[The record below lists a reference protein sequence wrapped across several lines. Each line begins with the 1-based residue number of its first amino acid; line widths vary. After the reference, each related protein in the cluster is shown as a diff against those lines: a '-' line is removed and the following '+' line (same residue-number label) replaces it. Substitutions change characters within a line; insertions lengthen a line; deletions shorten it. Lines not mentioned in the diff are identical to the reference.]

1 MSQTAT
7 QTVTVAYATMD
18 QTAVAGLDYT
28 DSSGTVTFK
37 ARERT
42 KTILVPTLQD
52 DMAEATETFTVRLSA
67 PSGATLADGTGT
79 ASITDDDDR
88 PDLTIDDAAALT
100 EGDTATFGVT
110 LSGESGLPV
119 TVEYVTSDGTA
130 VAGSDYTQT
139 SGTLRFEPGEMTK
152 TIPVQTLQDDM
163 AEATETFTVRLS
175 APSGATLADQTGT
188 ASITDDDDRPDLTID
203 DAAALTEGDTATF
216 GVTLSGESGLPVT
229 VEYVTSDG
237 TAVAGSDY
245 TQTSGTLRFEPGEMT
260 KTIPVQTL
268 QDDMAEATET
278 FTVRLSAPS
287 GATLAGRIGTALIT
301 DDDESPELGI
311 DDAPAVNEGDTA
323 TFEVTLSGESGLP
336 VTVEY
341 VTSDGTAVAGLDY
354 TQTSGTLRFEP
365 GEMTMTIPV
374 QTLQDELAEA
384 TETFTVRLSAPTG
397 ATVANG
403 TGTASIIDDDE
414 PPELTID
421 DAPVVS
427 EGETAEF
434 TVRLGAVSGLAV
446 SASYRTVDV
455 TAVAGFDYTSGEGTL
470 RFEPGEMTKTIPVQT
485 LQDELAEATET
496 FTVRLST
503 PSGATL
509 ADGTG
514 MASITDDDD
523 PPQLIIDNA
532 PAVTEGQPAEFTV
545 RLDAESGLP
554 VSVSYRTSDV
564 TAVADSDYRQTSG
577 TLGFEPGETAKTVRV
592 RTLPDDTA
600 EATEAFTVELHAPTG
615 ATVANGTGTAS
626 IIDDDEPPELTIG
639 DAPVVSEGE
648 TAEFTVRLG
657 AVSGLAVSA
666 SYRTVDVTAQ
676 AGFDY
681 TQISGTLRFEPGD
694 TIRTIGVPVLPDDL
708 LEGDERFSVEL
719 SDVSGATVA
728 DGAGVGTITD
738 DAERRIGLIN
748 QVVLPEIGRAL
759 AFTAVNCRIDQ
770 AFSDPGGPRNAGD
783 SVARLSLSP
792 ALISARPGAPGAQPL
807 TVEQALDDSLLLISS
822 QDEGDGGGG
831 FAAWGCADYRNLGG
845 GNDGPVAWD
854 GSVFSSHVGA
864 DARLGANVLVG
875 LSVSLSNVSFNYDA
889 GAEAGGGTYELQ
901 STGLHPYL
909 AWSVTPDLDVWG
921 TFGHGWGELGI
932 ADDFAVGLRTSP
944 ATLDSGVVGVSG
956 RVLARGAT
964 SLRLKGEWALARMD
978 VAGSRSTFEA
988 MAVNVRRLR
997 LRTEASH
1004 QYEFSFGQSLTPW
1017 GEFGLRHD
1025 GGDGATGAGLEMGGG
1040 LRYHHAG
1047 VGLTAESQGRWL
1059 ALHKGA
1065 TREWGLGGRLR
1076 FDPGASGRGPSVSLA
1091 PAWGQTASGVQR
1103 LWERG
1108 PDNPTLPDVRGM
1120 RLDARFGYGFGT
1132 FRGRGVL
1139 TPYADV
1145 SLAGQARRGYRMG
1158 GLLAVGSSATVSMEA
1173 ERREYVAATIFHA
1186 FRVRGALQF

>member
-1 MSQTAT
+1 M
-7 QTVTVAYATMD
+7 
-18 QTAVAGLDYT
+18 
-28 DSSGTVTFK
+28 
-37 ARERT
+37 
-42 KTILVPTLQD
+42 
-52 DMAEATETFTVRLSA
+52 SA
-67 PSGATLADGTGT
+67 PSGATVADGTGT
-79 ASITDDDDR
+79 ASITDDDES
-88 PDLTIDDAAALT
+88 PELTIDDAAALT
-100 EGDTATFGVT
+100 
-110 LSGESGLPV
+110 
-119 TVEYVTSDGTA
+119 
-130 VAGSDYTQT
+130 
-139 SGTLRFEPGEMTK
+139 
-152 TIPVQTLQDDM
+152 
-163 AEATETFTVRLS
+163 
-175 APSGATLADQTGT
+175 
-188 ASITDDDDRPDLTID
+188 
-203 DAAALTEGDTATF
+203 
-216 GVTLSGESGLPVT
+216 
-229 VEYVTSDG
+229 
-237 TAVAGSDY
+237 
-245 TQTSGTLRFEPGEMT
+245 
-260 KTIPVQTL
+260 
-268 QDDMAEATET
+268 
-278 FTVRLSAPS
+278 
-287 GATLAGRIGTALIT
+287 
-301 DDDESPELGI
+301 
-311 DDAPAVNEGDTA
+311 EGDTA

-341 VTSDGTAVAGLDY
+341 LTSDGTAVAGFDY
-354 TQTSGTLRFEP
+354 TSGEGTLRFEP
-365 GEMTMTIPV
+365 GEMTKTIPV
-374 QTLQDELAEA
+374 ETLQDDLAEA
-384 TETFTVRLSAPTG
+384 TESFTVQLSAASG
-397 ATVANG
+397 ATLADG
-403 TGTASIIDDDE
+403 TGTASITDDDD
-414 PPELTID
+414 PPELTIN
-421 DAPVVS
+421 DAVALT
-427 EGETAEF
+427 EGDTATFEV
-434 TVRLGAVSGLAV
+434 TLSGESGLPV
-446 SASYRTVDV
+446 TVEYLTSDG

-496 FTVRLST
+496 FTVRLSA

-514 MASITDDDD
+514 TASITDDDD
-523 PPQLIIDNA
+523 PPGLTIDDA
-532 PAVTEGQPAEFTV
+532 PAVSEGQPAEFTV

-564 TAVADSDYRQTSG
+564 TAVAGSDYRETSG

-592 RTLPDDTA
+592 RTLPDDLE

-615 ATVANGTGTAS
+615 ATLAHGTGTAS

-666 SYRTVDVTAQ
+666 SYRTMDVTAQ

-681 TQISGTLRFEPGD
+681 TQTSGTLRFEPGD
-694 TIRTIGVPVLPDDL
+694 TIRTIGVPVLPDDV

-770 AFSDPGGPRNAGD
+770 ALSDSGIPRNPGEP
-783 SVARLSLSP
+783 VARLSLSP
-792 ALISARPGAPGAQPL
+792 ALISARGGTPGAQPL
-807 TVEQALDDSLLLISS
+807 TLEQALDDSLLLISS
-822 QDEGDGGGG
+822 GDEGDGGG
-831 FAAWGCADYRNLGG
+831 FAVWGCADYRNLGG

-875 LSVSLSNVSFNYDA
+875 LSVSRSNVSFDYDA

-978 VAGSRSTFEA
+978 VSGSRSTFEA

-997 LRTEASH
+997 FRTEASH
-1004 QYEFSFGQSLTPW
+1004 QYEFSSGQSLTPW

-1040 LRYHHAG
+1040 LRYYHAG

-1076 FDPGASGRGPSVSLA
+1076 YDPGASGRGPSVSLA
-1091 PAWGQTASGVQR
+1091 PAFGQTASGVQR

-1108 PDNPTLPDVRGM
+1108 PDDLTLPDVRGM
-1120 RLDARFGYGFGT
+1120 RLDARFGYGFAT
-1132 FRGRGVL
+1132 LRGRGVL

-1145 SLAGQARRGYRMG
+1145 SLAGQSRRGYRMG
-1158 GLLAVGSSATVSMEA
+1158 GLLSVGTSATVSMEA
-1173 ERREYVAATIFHA
+1173 ERRESVAATIFHA

>member
-1 MSQTAT
+1 MSQAANG
-7 QTVTVAYATMD
+7 TVTVAYATTD
-18 QTAVAGLDYT
+18 GTAEAGSDYRDT
-28 DSSGTVTFK
+28 SGTLTFK
-37 ARERT
+37 AGERS
-42 KTILVPTLQD
+42 KTVLVQTLQD
-52 DMAEATETFTVRLSA
+52 DMSEATETFTVRLRT
-67 PSGATLADGTGT
+67 PSGATVADGTGT
-79 ASITDDDDR
+79 ASITDDDES
-88 PDLTIDDAAALT
+88 PELTIDDAAALT
-100 EGDTATFGVT
+100 
-110 LSGESGLPV
+110 
-119 TVEYVTSDGTA
+119 
-130 VAGSDYTQT
+130 
-139 SGTLRFEPGEMTK
+139 
-152 TIPVQTLQDDM
+152 
-163 AEATETFTVRLS
+163 
-175 APSGATLADQTGT
+175 
-188 ASITDDDDRPDLTID
+188 
-203 DAAALTEGDTATF
+203 
-216 GVTLSGESGLPVT
+216 
-229 VEYVTSDG
+229 
-237 TAVAGSDY
+237 
-245 TQTSGTLRFEPGEMT
+245 
-260 KTIPVQTL
+260 
-268 QDDMAEATET
+268 
-278 FTVRLSAPS
+278 
-287 GATLAGRIGTALIT
+287 
-301 DDDESPELGI
+301 
-311 DDAPAVNEGDTA
+311 EGDTA

-341 VTSDGTAVAGLDY
+341 LTSDGTAVAGFDY
-354 TQTSGTLRFEP
+354 TSGEGTLSFEP
-365 GEMTMTIPV
+365 GEMTKTIPV
-374 QTLQDELAEA
+374 ETLQDDLAEA
-384 TETFTVRLSAPTG
+384 TETFTVRLSAPSG
-397 ATVANG
+397 ATLADRTGTASITDDDDPPELTIDDAPALTEGDTATFEVTLSGESGLPVTVEYLTSDGTAVAGLDYTSGEGTLQFEPGEMTKTIPVETLQDDLAEATETFTVRLLTPSGATLADG
-403 TGTASIIDDDE
+403 TGTASITDDDE

-421 DAPVVS
+421 DA
-427 EGETAEF
+427 A
-434 TVRLGAVSGLAV
+434 AVS
-446 SASYRTVDV
+446 
-455 TAVAGFDYTSGEGTL
+455 
-470 RFEPGEMTKTIPVQT
+470 
-485 LQDELAEATET
+485 
-496 FTVRLST
+496 
-503 PSGATL
+503 
-509 ADGTG
+509 
-514 MASITDDDD
+514 
-523 PPQLIIDNA
+523 
-532 PAVTEGQPAEFTV
+532 EGQPAEFTV
-545 RLDAESGLP
+545 RLNTASGLA
-554 VSVSYRTSDV
+554 VSVSYRTADV
-564 TAVADSDYRQTSG
+564 TAVAGSDYRQMSG

-592 RTLPDDTA
+592 RTLQDDTA

-615 ATVANGTGTAS
+615 ATVADGTGTVS
-626 IIDDDEPPELTIG
+626 ITDDDEPPELTIN

-657 AVSGLAVSA
+657 VASGMVVSV
-666 SYRTVDVTAQ
+666 SYRTVDVTAD

-681 TQISGTLRFEPGD
+681 TQTSGTLRFEPGD
-694 TIRTIGVPVLPDDL
+694 TIRKIGVPVLTDDR

-792 ALISARPGAPGAQPL
+792 ALISARPGTPGAQPL

-831 FAAWGCADYRNLGG
+831 FAVWGCADYRNLGG

-875 LSVSLSNVSFNYDA
+875 LSVSRSNVSFNYDA

-964 SLRLKGEWALARMD
+964 SLKLKGEWALARMD

-1091 PAWGQTASGVQR
+1091 PAFGQTASGVQR

-1108 PDNPTLPDVRGM
+1108 PDDPTLPDVRGM

-1132 FRGRGVL
+1132 FSGRGVL

-1145 SLAGQARRGYRMG
+1145 SLAGEARRGYRIG